1 MKKALLFIFAIF
13 SFGLYGQEVSVMTFN
28 IRYDNP
34 NDGEDQWSER
44 RAEVVELIKTYNPS
58 VFGLQEA
65 VKHQVDY
72 VDSSMVNFAFVGV
85 GRDDGKTKG
94 EYSPVFY
101 DSTLY
106 QMIDSGTF
114 WLSSTPDTVS
124 VGWDASMERIC
135 TFVLLKHVESEKLF
149 WVFNSHF
156 DHIGEIAR
164 VSSAALIVQKHGQL
178 NISEAPAVLMG
189 DFNAPPESR
198 PMKLFTN
205 HFLNSSIAET
215 SAGLMGTFWGF
226 EPGTVAEERIDHI
239 LGKYLTFESGKVI
252 DDKRSNGRHISDHL
266 PVLAVFK
273 LN

>member
-1 MKKALLFIFAIF
+1 MKNALLFIFAIF
-13 SFGLYGQEVSVMTFN
+13 SFGLYGQEVTVLTFN

-44 RAEVVELIKTYNPS
+44 RAEVVELISTYKPS

-65 VKHQVDY
+65 LKHQVDY

-106 QMIDSGTF
+106 QLMDSGTF
-114 WLSSTPDTVS
+114 WLSNTPDSVS

-135 TFVLLKHVESEKLF
+135 TFALLKHIESEKLF

-164 VSSAALIVQKHGQL
+164 ISSAALIVQKHGQL

-189 DFNAPPESR
+189 DFNSPLESR
-198 PMKLFTN
+198 PMKLFAN
-205 HFLNSSIAET
+205 HFVNSSNSET

-226 EPGTVAEERIDHI
+226 EPGTLAKERIDHI
-239 LGKYLTFESGKVI
+239 LGKYLTFEGGKVI

-273 LN
+273 LK